1 MKKTIILYAGS
12 IAESV
17 TSAAIQ
23 AVASSGSL
31 CIDIEKETFK
41 PNDPKVEYDV
51 YPMCDAEIPKA
62 ENVTVTITKPLSAK
76 KKDYRRR
83 LLLVWERC
91 FHEKTRPRLIHLL
104 GGYQVNERDEA
115 DTRAV
120 GFAVVATLNQL
131 DDQGIAKW
139 KTLLLRARTNNAL
152 SALISDGKAI
162 EAYVNSI
169 GLEEAELNSGSSEE
183 LAASNEEFA
192 NDVLELELKLKG
204 KEDELKKKEKEL
216 KWWKDKVSDGGLL
229 FHCTVKEIKNIFTVK
244 KLKAYCKE
252 QGLKNYTKLKEE
264 ELIKFIKDFLGAK

>member
-1 MKKTIILYAGS
+1 MKKIIILYASS

-23 AVASSGSL
+23 AIASPGSF
-31 CIDIEKETFK
+31 CIDVEKE
-41 PNDPKVEYDV
+41 EYEFDSKKEEYEV
-51 YPMCDAEIPKA
+51 HLMCDVDVAKA
-62 ENVTVTITKPLSAK
+62 ENVTVIVTDPLSKK

-83 LLLVWERC
+83 LLLVWEKC
-91 FHEKTRPRLIHLL
+91 FPGETRPRLIHLL

-120 GFAVVATLNQL
+120 GFGVVAKLNKL

-139 KTLLLRARTNNAL
+139 KTLLLRAKTNNAL
-152 SALISDGKAI
+152 NEIISSGKAI
-162 EAYVNSI
+162 EAYVDSV
-169 GLEEAELNSGSSEE
+169 GLEEAELSSVSSEE

-204 KEDELKKKEKEL
+204 KEEELN
-216 KWWKDKVSDGGLL
+216 WWKDKVSDGALL
-229 FHCTVKEIKNIFTVK
+229 HQCTVEEIKKLFTVK

-252 QGLKNYTKLKEE
+252 QGLKKYTSLKEDD
-264 ELIKFIKDFLGAK
+264 LIKFIKDFLGAK